1 MAKKGGLGRGLSNL
15 LPGAAEAAPKIE
27 SNPEFQ
33 QIPLDQIDPN
43 PDQPRKV
50 FRDAELDELAKSLQS
65 VGMIEP
71 VLVKVNGDRYTI
83 IAGERRWRA
92 AKKAGFKK
100 IPVIVKQL
108 SDSQALELALIEN
121 IQREDLTAIEEARAY
136 EQLMQ
141 LTGDKATDLA
151 RKLGKDRATIT
162 NLVRLLK
169 LPDDVLQ
176 LIEERKISAGQARP
190 LLSLGDRKTILKL
203 AQRIVSEGM
212 SARRVEEEVGKL
224 TDEAAQTSSKSQTTR
239 KDANT
244 RQLEERVR
252 ARFTAKVDISHKKTG
267 AGKISIQ
274 YSSLDELD
282 RILELM
288 GVNR

>member
-1 MAKKGGLGRGLSNL
+1 MAKKSGLGRGLSNL
-15 LPGAAEAAPKIE
+15 LPGAGDAPAKVD
-27 SNPEFQ
+27 SNPEYQ
-33 QIPLDQIDPN
+33 IIPLKDIDPN
-43 PDQPRKV
+43 PDQPRKN
-50 FRDAELDELAKSLQS
+50 FRENELQELAKSLQS

-71 VLVKVNGDRYTI
+71 VLVKVNGERYTI

-92 AKKAGFKK
+92 ASIAGFKK

-108 SDSQALELALIEN
+108 SDLQALELALIEN

-136 EQLMQ
+136 DQLMQ
-141 LTGDKATDLA
+141 ISGDKAADLA

-169 LPDDVLQ
+169 LPDEVLE
-176 LIEERKISAGQARP
+176 LIENRKITAGQARP
-190 LLSLGDRKTILKL
+190 LLSLGDKRMMLKI
-203 AQRIVSEGM
+203 ANRIVSEGM
-212 SARRVEEEVGKL
+212 TARKVEEEVGRL
-224 TDEAAQTSSKSQTTR
+224 TENAGTPKSTTAPK

-244 RQLEERVR
+244 RNIEERIR
-252 ARFTAKVDISHKKTG
+252 ARFTAKVDINHKKTG
-267 AGKISIQ
+267 AGKISIN

-288 GVNR
+288 GVKL